1 MNLAAAAAK
10 SITGIYLGGKT
21 IISKSTVATGF
32 FSVKPTSPVVAT
44 HIQNIISTPVNRL
57 IVAPMQMPQKMT
69 GKK

>member
-10 SITGIYLGGKT
+10 SITGMYLGGKI
-21 IISKSTVATGF
+21 IISKSTVAMGF
-32 FSVKPTSPVVAT
+32 FIVNPTSPVVAT

-57 IVAPMQMPQKMT
+57 NAAPIQMPQKMT